1 MSFKN
6 NYDTI
11 RAMVMQKLS
20 DHLSKDLH
28 YHGIH
33 HTIDVEIQAG
43 RIAKSEKIN
52 NKEDIYLLKLA
63 SLYHDTGFLITYKEH
78 ELAGCNFARNELP
91 EFGLTPKQ
99 IEIICGMIMATKI
112 PQTPLTKL
120 EEIICD
126 ADLDYLGRDDF
137 FNISHTLFM
146 ELQKRK
152 ILSSEKDWNDIQ
164 INFIK
169 KHNYFTDTNKK
180 SREKKKLNH
189 LELIQKKI

>member
-1 MSFKN
+1 MSFKAK
-6 NYDTI
+6 YDII

-20 DHLSKDLH
+20 SQLSEDLL

-33 HTIDVEIQAG
+33 HTIDVEFQAE

-63 SLYHDTGFLITYKEH
+63 CIYHDTGFLITYKEH
-78 ELAGCNFARNELP
+78 EIAGCNFAKNELP

-99 IEIICGMIMATKI
+99 IEIICGMIMATRI
-112 PQTPLTKL
+112 PQTPHTLL

-126 ADLDYLGRDDF
+126 ADLDYLGRNDF
-137 FNISHTLFM
+137 FSISHTLFK

-152 ILSSEKDWNDIQ
+152 VLSSEKDWNAMQ
-164 INFIK
+164 IKFFKN
-169 KHNYFTDTNKK
+169 HSYFTETNKK
-180 SREKKKLNH
+180 LRGREKSKH
-189 LELIQKKI
+189 LAMIESII

>member
-1 MSFKN
+1 
-6 NYDTI
+6 
-11 RAMVMQKLS
+11 MQKLS